1 MPRKLRPPRRQA
13 LRDQWS
19 VIKRAVRDVADP
31 ERCGNHPLVPETLHM
46 LPPMAELMHPELA
59 LRDSLG
65 SAAGTKFGLAAF
77 RDMSEPAW
85 RFYTNAPRL
94 RTRAQTGRASRHS
107 LWPGAGGD
115 GGSRAARST
124 GACLHIAS
132 QHLFAHYGVL
142 AQLGVDRAQRAPPS
156 VHSGGGC
163 RGRGR
168 GCPGGGRG
176 RGGRRQQDINDD
188 AACRR
193 TTPLALHLSGFAIR
207 KLRPL
212 VLQLVAHAQ
221 SSEREGLANIKANAL
236 ARLKRL
242 RKRGGRASPTPLP
255 LPMPLSITPAAL
267 AAASATWIVV
277 PAFDAWWSPLLQS
290 REAFE
295 AVMLSV
301 ARVVRCPVAPLN
313 LAARHH
319 CHCLHSYMPL
329 AHLTLATLA
338 PPAGTAAR
346 LAGRATAAARGC
358 GVAR

>member
-1 MPRKLRPPRRQA
+1 MVSLLQPLVEALVPRQSRPPRRQA
-13 LRDQWS
+13 LRDQWE
-19 VIKRAVRDVADP
+19 VIKRATRDFADP
-31 ERCGNHPLVPETLHM
+31 QRCSHHPLAPEALHM

-65 SAAGTKFGLAAF
+65 SATGTKFGLAAF
-77 RDMSEPAW
+77 RDMSEAAW

-94 RTRAQTGRASRHS
+94 RTRAQTGHVPRHS
-107 LWPGAGGD
+107 LWPAAGGD
-115 GGSRAARST
+115 GGPRAARFA

-142 AQLGVDRAQRAPPS
+142 AQLGVDRAQRALS
-156 VHSGGGC
+156 SGGNC

-176 RGGRRQQDINDD
+176 RGGRRQQNSNDD

-193 TTPLALHLSGFAIR
+193 TTPLALHLSGFGIR
-207 KLRPL
+207 NLRPL
-212 VLQLVAHAQ
+212 ALQLVARAQ

-236 ARLKRL
+236 AKLKRR
-242 RKRGGRASPTPLP
+242 RKGGGRASPTSLP
-255 LPMPLSITPAAL
+255 LPMPLSSPL

-277 PAFDAWWSPLLQS
+277 PALDEWWLPLLQS

-313 LAARHH
+313 LAARH
-319 CHCLHSYMPL
+319 
-329 AHLTLATLA
+329 
-338 PPAGTAAR
+338 R
-346 LAGRATAAARGC
+346 
-358 GVAR
+358 